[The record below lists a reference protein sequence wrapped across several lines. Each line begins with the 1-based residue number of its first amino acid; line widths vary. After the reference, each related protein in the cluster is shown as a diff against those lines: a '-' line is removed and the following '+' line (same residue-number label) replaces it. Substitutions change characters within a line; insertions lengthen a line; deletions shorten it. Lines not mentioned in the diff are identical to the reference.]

1 MKADDFKD
9 FCDGGRYGGAKVLI
23 QLHAP
28 GTIAAQLDARKEI
41 SPVMDRVNLLKQALA
56 QLEAQG
62 ADIGNLPPE
71 LAGRLPPPDATRL
84 ALGQPV
90 PFLLGKLEQRGE
102 LLLLHYVQDGV
113 KFAVTI
119 CPDDVKHI
127 TIAESAHIVAP

>member
-9 FCDGGRYGGAKVLI
+9 FCDGGRYGGSKVLL
-23 QLHAP
+23 QLHGP

-41 SPVMDRVNLLKQALA
+41 APVMERVNLYKQALA
-56 QLEAQG
+56 QLQAQG
-62 ADIGNLPPE
+62 MDVSNIPPE
-71 LAGRLPPPDATRL
+71 IAAQLPPPDATRL

-90 PFLLGKLEQRGE
+90 PFLLGKLEQRGD

-113 KFAVTI
+113 KFAVTVG
-119 CPDDVKHI
+119 PDDVKHI